1 LAIRYLCRTI
11 SSGVSMVLPQSMPI
25 NQGNHSSLTS
35 LLKSQQIGQAMK
47 SLRLKRSRSRR
58 KTLLSPSPPLQISKI
73 YNHLQDATALLL
85 VKGSRHHKETL
96 SVPQTVQ
103 ITIEVKLDKDLPIPA
118 QAAEEKMIMVV
129 EDMAAQIV
137 ISPIRDDLSPQI
149 IRMILI
155 LIARSL

>member
-1 LAIRYLCRTI
+1 MAIRYLCRTI

-58 KTLLSPSPPLQISKI
+58 KTLLSPSLMQISKI

-96 SVPQTVQ
+96 SAPQTVQ
-103 ITIEVKLDKDLPIPA
+103 IISEVILDKDLPIPA

-137 ISPIRDDLSPQI
+137 ISPIRDDLSHQV
-149 IRMILI
+149 IRMVLI